1 MENTILVSSIEE
13 CLSLKNRQKIKF
25 ICKSCGKDVER
36 FWIKKRKNMISRFLC
51 KKCSSEYTCE
61 QKFGYKNA
69 AQSPLIMEKIQKTNL
84 EKYGNVCSLNGKEQ
98 IEKKKATWK
107 KNFGAENPYQK
118 EDIKKKVEEN
128 NLKKYGQK
136 YAFCTKEALK
146 KAYRTRVTQGKIGS
160 KVRYEFDNLKFDSSW
175 ELCFY
180 IWHKD
185 HKTGEIKRN
194 QKVIDFVYEGKHHNT
209 FVDFSI
215 GSFDFEIKGSYLLY
229 DDYQKARVQAMIDNG
244 VIIIDDNSIKNY
256 IRYVNNTYGRHFIDE
271 FRS

>member
-1 MENTILVSSIEE
+1 M
-13 CLSLKNRQKIKF
+13 
-25 ICKSCGKDVER
+25 
-36 FWIKKRKNMISRFLC
+36 C
-51 KKCSSEYTCE
+51 KKCSSEYACE

-84 EKYGNVCSLNGKEQ
+84 EKYRNVCSLNGKEQ

-107 KNFGAENPYQK
+107 KNFGAENPYQR

-136 YAFCTKEALK
+136 YAFCNKEAQEK
-146 KAYRTRVTQGKIGS
+146 SYRTRVAQGKIGS
-160 KVRYEFDNLKFDSSW
+160 KVRYKFDNLKFDSSW

-194 QKVIDFVYEGKHHNT
+194 QKVFLLFV
-209 FVDFSI
+209 
-215 GSFDFEIKGSYLLY
+215 
-229 DDYQKARVQAMIDNG
+229 
-244 VIIIDDNSIKNY
+244 
-256 IRYVNNTYGRHFIDE
+256 
-271 FRS
+271 